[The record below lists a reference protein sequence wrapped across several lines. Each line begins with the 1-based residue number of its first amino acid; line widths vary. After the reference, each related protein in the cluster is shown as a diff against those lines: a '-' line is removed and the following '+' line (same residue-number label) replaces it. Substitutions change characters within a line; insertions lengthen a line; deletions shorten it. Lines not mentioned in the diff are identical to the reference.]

1 MFNFMVNSDS
11 AMLDILRHLK
21 IADGQQWKNYT
32 NRTLTPQR
40 LQVHP
45 ISISNPA
52 FPFFQKPK
60 NPFSP
65 SLSARIIANVGPRAC
80 EAGVGVLCWGGCIAA
95 VVFSWAAPSERV
107 VDVPAPTIHINGQ
120 IVQYTACHGGVLPIF
135 WVFAPQTTLQAPR
148 NFSSRYSRYSALALS
163 SGKEAQKG

>member
-1 MFNFMVNSDS
+1 MFNFMVNLDS
-11 AMLDILRHLK
+11 AMLDILRHLE

-32 NRTLTPQR
+32 NRTAQR

-107 VDVPAPTIHINGQ
+107 VDVPAPTIHINCQ

-135 WVFAPQTTLQAPR
+135 WVFAPQTTLQAPPLGFQLTEGAL
-148 NFSSRYSRYSALALS
+148 NYNPSAAPLVV
-163 SGKEAQKG
+163 EF